1 MRSPVVVLIAVLVL
15 FANACNVVMADT
27 GDPAGWS
34 VATDPRQR
42 AFLVWTPEPGGP
54 RILMLGCL
62 RDAEMFTT
70 MSADV
75 GERDEFRRATLRL
88 SSGSHEFDVSGSVTH
103 YPHLGRSSF
112 ISDLDA
118 DRRQM
123 LALGRKLMPVL
134 EGKNDIT
141 LTLTPGAAGAS
152 SKTRQLPLVGL
163 APALKIFARVCFK

>member
-1 MRSPVVVLIAVLVL
+1 MRSPVVVLIAALVL
-15 FANACNVVMADT
+15 FGNACNVMADA
-27 GDPAGWS
+27 GDPVGWS

-42 AFLVWTPEPGGP
+42 AFLVWTPEPGGL

-62 RDAEMFTT
+62 RDAEMFTA

-75 GERDEFRRATLRL
+75 GERDEIPRATLRL

-103 YPHLGRSSF
+103 YPHLGRSNF

-134 EGKNDIT
+134 EGKEDIT
-141 LTLTPGAAGAS
+141 LTLTPGADGAS
-152 SKTRQLPLVGL
+152 SKTRRLSLVGL
-163 APALKIFARVCFK
+163 APALKVFAKVCFK